1 MATAS
6 KASKNGVASSDLEMG
21 GRELTIS
28 APNFQKVQFV
38 IKGNAPYV
46 QLAFGQ
52 KARNILRETHAA
64 GSVSKKG
71 KKREPK
77 DFDSLYQEAQHISNE
92 GWVGIPASAIRC
104 AMIAACSIVGFHMTK
119 GKKGVFIDADGF
131 DRVEG
136 TPLIKIKGDP
146 RHVEHT
152 CRNANG
158 MPDIRVRA
166 MFDPG
171 WTATVTIS
179 FDADMFSATD
189 VSNLLHRAGVQVG
202 IGEGRPSSKN
212 SAGMG
217 WGTFEI
223 SNN

>member
-1 MATAS
+1 MASA
-6 KASKNGVASSDLEMG
+6 EPIG
-21 GRELTIS
+21 GERELTIT

-38 IKGNAPYV
+38 VRGNAPYV
-46 QLAFGQ
+46 QLAFGA

-64 GSVSKKG
+64 GSQGKKG

-77 DFDSLYQEAQHISNE
+77 DFDLLYQEAQHISNE

-104 AMIAACSIVGFHMTK
+104 ALIAACSVVGFHMTK
-119 GKKGVFIDADGF
+119 GRKAIFVDADGF

-136 TPLIKIKGDP
+136 TPLIKINGDP

-158 MPDIRVRA
+158 QPDIRVRA

-171 WTATVTIS
+171 WTAIITIS

-189 VSNLLHRAGVQVG
+189 ISNLLHRAGVQVG

-223 SNN
+223 ANN